1 MGTPDLGQTFRN
13 MIEAARV
20 AAGFYGLLAESTRD
34 PDAAAFLE
42 GLVIR
47 EKAHA
52 EAIEMLALESTD
64 RALPPYADR
73 FVDAAG
79 TTPDWQFVEGISYG
93 QAVDVAFDAACH
105 AALLYGALAD
115 GASDPVRGLL
125 HELAEQQEAHVSQ
138 LLGLRKQPRE
148 PRWYAGGAVGTDLP
162 QAIRNGISAELAA
175 ARFHTDLGIRAKD
188 RATRIFLEQLALEE
202 EEHAEALEVIVLDKS
217 SWTLPAEAEPHAGTI
232 KLPASLDLPATI
244 TLAVALEHALFAQ
257 TRGARYFRVL
267 ASVASP
273 DVAPALELF
282 ARDQEE
288 HLTKL
293 IARRNTYWSTRALD
307 VPSMTPAQ
315 IARLYER
322 KP

>member
-1 MGTPDLGQTFRN
+1 MGQTFRN

-34 PDAAAFLE
+34 RDAAAFLE
-42 GLVIR
+42 GLVSR

-52 EAIEMLALESTD
+52 EAIEMLALETSD

-73 FVDAAG
+73 FVDAAS
-79 TTPDWQFVEGISYG
+79 TTPGWRFVDGISYG
-93 QAVDVAFDAACH
+93 QAIEVAFDAACH
-105 AALLYGALAD
+105 AALLYGALAE

-125 HELAEQQEAHVSQ
+125 HELAEQQEAHVAH
-138 LLGLRKQPRE
+138 LLALRKQPRE
-148 PRWYAGGAVGTDLP
+148 PRWHVREVAKSDLP

-217 SWTLPAEAEPHAGTI
+217 AWTLPAEAEPHARTI
-232 KLPASLDLPATI
+232 KLPVSLEMPRTI

-257 TRGARYFRVL
+257 TRGARYYRVL
-267 ASVASP
+267 ASVATD

-288 HLTKL
+288 HLTQL

>member
-1 MGTPDLGQTFRN
+1 MGTPDLGQTLRN

-34 PDAAAFLE
+34 PEAAAFLE
-42 GLVIR
+42 GLVSR

-52 EAIEMLALESTD
+52 EAIEMLALETSD

-73 FVDAAG
+73 FVDAAS
-79 TTPDWQFVEGISYG
+79 TTPGWRFVEGISYA
-93 QAVDVAFDAACH
+93 QAIDVAFDTACH
-105 AALLYGALAD
+105 AALLYGALAE
-115 GASDPVRGLL
+115 GAPEPVRGLL
-125 HELAEQQEAHVSQ
+125 HELAEQQEAHVAQ
-138 LLGLRKQPRE
+138 LLELRKQPRE
-148 PRWYAGGAVGTDLP
+148 QSWYFRDVARSDLP

-202 EEHAEALEVIVLDKS
+202 EEHAEELEVIVLDKS
-217 SWTLPAEAEPHAGTI
+217 SWTLPAEAEPHARTI
-232 KLPASLDLPATI
+232 KLPVSLEMPRTI
-244 TLAVALEHALFAQ
+244 TLAAALELALFAQ
-257 TRGARYFRVL
+257 TRGARYYRVL
-267 ASVASP
+267 ASVASAE
-273 DVAPALELF
+273 VAPALELF
-282 ARDQEE
+282 ARDQED
-288 HLTKL
+288 HLTQL
-293 IARRNTYWSTRALD
+293 IVRRNTYWSTQALD